1 MWSTVTGS
9 AHETR
14 RKLIVFLDSAVAG
27 VRVSM
32 SLPDTFGRRGAP
44 PYGGSGGLR
53 GYDRDRGPPPPR
65 DYPPP
70 YGGRDYPP
78 PRYFD
83 RRDSFGDDRGG
94 PPPPYRGRSRSRSWS
109 RSPPPRRDGRV
120 SPRRRDDR
128 SPPRGRDSWD
138 GRGPPPYRRD
148 SVDGA
153 REYDR
158 GRGPPP
164 NVRAG
169 GGPSGPGEREHPP
182 PDDPNDW
189 KLHLA
194 EQLDDEQDTQKATR
208 VLKLGGCM
216 MRVPEPPAMP
226 FWRAVEYGDVARVA
240 ALLEAGEPVD
250 QPGGPYGSTALGWA
264 AVSGHVELAQLC
276 LRHGAKPDA
285 KARKGSTPL
294 HMATWN
300 GDHDEIARL
309 LLQADADP
317 SIPNAAGLTAL
328 AQARWFHR
336 LEMTSTASSR
346 YEMDEWRAQWGKS
359 AAGRAKL
366 IARLEAAT
374 PSQVS
379 REEAG
384 AETGA
389 SSGEAAGVAVRA
401 EDASAASNG
410 AAAPRVKDEARTK
423 ADDDDEEDMGADE
436 V

>member
-1 MWSTVTGS
+1 
-9 AHETR
+9 
-14 RKLIVFLDSAVAG
+14 
-27 VRVSM
+27 
-32 SLPDTFGRRGAP
+32 
-44 PYGGSGGLR
+44 
-53 GYDRDRGPPPPR
+53 
-65 DYPPP
+65 
-70 YGGRDYPP
+70 
-78 PRYFD
+78 
-83 RRDSFGDDRGG
+83 
-94 PPPPYRGRSRSRSWS
+94 
-109 RSPPPRRDGRV
+109 
-120 SPRRRDDR
+120 
-128 SPPRGRDSWD
+128 
-138 GRGPPPYRRD
+138 
-148 SVDGA
+148 
-153 REYDR
+153 
-158 GRGPPP
+158 
-164 NVRAG
+164 VRAG

-194 EQLDDEQDTQKATR
+194 EQLEDEQDTQKATR

-276 LRHGAKPDA
+276 LRHGAKPNA
-285 KARKGSTPL
+285 KARKGSAPL

-309 LLQADADP
+309 LLQAGADP
-317 SIPNAAGLTAL
+317 SIPNAAGLSAL

-336 LEMTSTASSR
+336 LEMTSNASSR

-410 AAAPRVKDEARTK
+410 AAAPRVKDEGRTK
-423 ADDDDEEDMGADE
+423 ADDDDDEDMGADE